1 MSEFSTIEN
10 TLFIPLLGRI
20 YASEHFP
27 NILHD
32 EKALSLKE
40 TLSKDAMNNG
50 FQNQYTLLAS
60 ASRSANMDRYIQ
72 HFLRRKPGGVIT
84 ELGCGLETTYYR
96 NDDGYTH
103 WYAVELPEVMEYR
116 KTLLPKPERQTYFTG
131 DAFSDGW
138 IKQIRIDAPDAPVL
152 ITAGGLFHYFKEEK
166 VLDLLRMLQGLGNVE
181 VVFDSVN
188 KIGMDMM
195 RKKYMK
201 QMGHAD
207 ATMSFYVDSAAEL
220 AEKIGRDGCTIT
232 EEPYYRH
239 IDKTG
244 LNLSTKLSMSV
255 SDRLHMVK
263 MVHVKEKE
271 GVV

>member
-1 MSEFSTIEN
+1 MLKFSAIES

-32 EKALSLKE
+32 EKALSLKDA
-40 TLSKDAMNNG
+40 LPKDAINSG
-50 FQNQYTLLAS
+50 SQNQYALLAS
-60 ASRSANMDRYIQ
+60 ASRSVNMDRFIQ
-72 HFLRRKPGGVIT
+72 HFLRRKPDGVIA
-84 ELGCGLETTYYR
+84 ELGCGLETTYCR
-96 NDDGYTH
+96 NDNGYTR
-103 WYAVELPEVMEYR
+103 WYAVDLPEVIAFR
-116 KTLLPKPERQTYFTG
+116 KTLLPEPERQTYFTD
-131 DAFSDGW
+131 DAFSDDW
-138 IKQIRIDAPDAPVL
+138 IRRIRIDEPDAPVL
-152 ITAGGLFHYFKEEK
+152 VTAGGLFHYFKEEK

-188 KIGMDMM
+188 KIGMNMM

-220 AEKIGRDGCTIT
+220 ARKISDDICTIA

-244 LNLSTKLSMSV
+244 LKLSTKLSMSV
-255 SDRLHMVK
+255 SDRLRMVK
-263 MVHVKEKE
+263 MVHVKERE
-271 GVV
+271 EVA

>member
-1 MSEFSTIEN
+1 MPKFSAIES

-32 EKALSLKE
+32 EKALSLKDA
-40 TLSKDAMNNG
+40 LSKDAMNNG

-96 NDDGYTH
+96 NDNGYTR
-103 WYAVELPEVMEYR
+103 WYAIELPEVMAYR
-116 KTLLPKPERQTYFTG
+116 KTLLPKPERQEYFVG
-131 DAFSDGW
+131 DAFSDDW
-138 IKQIRIDAPDAPVL
+138 IRRIRIDEPDAPMLV
-152 ITAGGLFHYFKEEK
+152 TAGGLFHYFKEEE
-166 VLDLLRMLQGLGNVE
+166 VLDLLRILQGFGNVE
-181 VVFDSVN
+181 VVFDGVN
-188 KIGMDMM
+188 KIGIDMM

-207 ATMSFYVDSAAEL
+207 ARMSFYVNSAAEL
-220 AEKIGRDGCTIT
+220 ARKLGDDACIIT

-244 LNLSTKLSMSV
+244 LKLSTKLSMSA
-255 SDRLHMVK
+255 SDRLRMVK
-263 MVHVKEKE
+263 MVHVREKE